1 MVFANVN
8 MCYQYLVNHKL
19 MIDKLT
25 DIIDKTTFYGIKN
38 VLFSDSQVLSIL
50 NDETIAMRD
59 ELL

>member
-1 MVFANVN
+1 
-8 MCYQYLVNHKL
+8 